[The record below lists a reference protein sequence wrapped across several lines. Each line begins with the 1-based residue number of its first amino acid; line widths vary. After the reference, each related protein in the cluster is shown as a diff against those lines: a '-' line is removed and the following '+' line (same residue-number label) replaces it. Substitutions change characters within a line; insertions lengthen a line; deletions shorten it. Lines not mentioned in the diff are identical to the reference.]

1 MNQETPIK
9 RSISFD
15 MTRSDDSP
23 LDEKSQNGETVMVD
37 DTGNKN
43 KKTKLKRS
51 KDLESELV
59 VKELDQ
65 TVSMSKK
72 ICIEKRSIS
81 KVECLRE
88 MDQRNEDLKEK
99 QPSFVLWRY
108 SKESKNYKIGI
119 KKLYLLETK
128 NTGKNKRN
136 QPYKYIPMLQADLL
150 FLENTGSKPY
160 WVLKKTFSSV
170 QEAAQSIMEE
180 CRISQKKSFNV
191 YEELSRLTSSS
202 PMVWQSLKEWL
213 PSFYVEKFD
222 IIPLIEDSSD
232 DGEENKKEEGEVSIC
247 ITPED
252 STFDPKILNENKSN
266 EESLYL
272 FHEFD
277 ESCDRSSSSDFTSDH
292 DNDPDLFLC
301 TCRSI
306 EFRPFAEFLVS

>member
-1 MNQETPIK
+1 M
-9 RSISFD
+9 SFD

-23 LDEKSQNGETVMVD
+23 LDEKSQKEEANTTD
-37 DTGNKN
+37 DIGNKN
-43 KKTKLKRS
+43 KKPKLKRS

-59 VKELDQ
+59 VKEFDQ
-65 TVSMSKK
+65 PISMSKK

-128 NTGKNKRN
+128 NTGKNKKN
-136 QPYKYIPMLQADLL
+136 QPFKYIPMLQADLL

-160 WVLKKTFSSV
+160 WILKKTFSSI

-232 DGEENKKEEGEVSIC
+232 EENKKEEENEVSIC
-247 ITPED
+247 VSPED
-252 STFDPKILNENKSN
+252 STFDPKILNENKTN

-272 FHEFD
+272 FHEFEGTYD
-277 ESCDRSSSSDFTSDH
+277 QSSASNFSPDH
-292 DNDPDLFLC
+292 DNDSDLFLC

-306 EFRPFAEFLVS
+306 EFRPLKEFLVS